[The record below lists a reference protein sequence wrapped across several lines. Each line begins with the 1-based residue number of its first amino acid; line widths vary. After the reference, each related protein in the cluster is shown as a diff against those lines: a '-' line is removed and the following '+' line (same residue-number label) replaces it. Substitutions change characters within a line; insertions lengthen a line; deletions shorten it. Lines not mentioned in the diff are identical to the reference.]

1 MAVKNSTILWKA
13 LNQGSNDFNLRVGDA
28 TQQTMSETVEKIFA
42 PMNGRV
48 YNEFIDILVQRI
60 GETVMKSRTWENP
73 LSIFKGS
80 KLNYGSTVQ
89 EIAAKWIKSHTYED
103 SSTTLLKISRPEVQ
117 ACFHTLNRQ
126 ERYPITINRDE
137 LRQAFTEEY
146 GLNAFVQGILDVP
159 INSDNYDEYKAMM
172 QLIGIYEDKWGFYKQ
187 QAAFPVDQDTAQTF
201 LQSVRAYAGKL
212 TFPNTIYNAGVV
224 DTPCFAKPDELCLFI
239 LADAL
244 AAVDVRALA
253 AAFNRSDSDFNIGR
267 IILVDEFPIP
277 DVFALLTTEDFFICK
292 DVEYTTTSFYNPE
305 LLSTTYW
312 VHHWEILSV
321 SPFVPAILFTTAAGT
336 TMPMKTFAATT
347 YDITAE
353 TELVDGLVQLT
364 PKLTGT
370 IDGVAADIPPITS
383 TTWEIVSASKS
394 TIGPDSVTTDIA
406 LNSRT
411 YVDRFNRL
419 HLQKSGWYRNAADG
433 TFEATNS
440 ITLKGKSTY
449 INPSGETA
457 ELVDTITV
465 SPVFDPEGNLVGLNN

>member
-13 LNQGSNDFNLRVGDA
+13 LNQGSNDFNLRVGSG
-28 TQQTMSETVEKIFA
+28 TQQTMAETVEKIFA

-48 YNEFIDILVQRI
+48 YNEFVDILVNRI
-60 GETVMKSRTWENP
+60 GETIMKSRTWDNP
-73 LSIFKGS
+73 LAIFKGS

-89 EIAAKWIKSHTYED
+89 EISAKWLQAHTYED

-117 ACFHTLNRQ
+117 ACYHTLDRQ
-126 ERYPITINRDE
+126 DRYDITINRDE

-172 QLIGIYEDKWGFYKQ
+172 QLIGIYEQNWGFYKQ
-187 QAAFPVDQDTAQTF
+187 QTAFPVDQDTAQTF
-201 LQSVRAYAGKL
+201 LQHVRSFAGRL
-212 TFPNTIYNAGVV
+212 TFPNTIFNAGVV
-224 DTPCFAKPDELCLFI
+224 DTPCWCKPEELCLLI
-239 LADAL
+239 QSDAL

-253 AAFNRSDSDFNIGR
+253 AAFNRSDADFNIGR

-292 DVEYTTTSFYNPE
+292 DVEYTTASFYNPQT
-305 LLSTTYW
+305 LSTNYYL
-312 VHHWEILSV
+312 HHWEVLSV

-336 TMPMKTFAATT
+336 TMPTKTFAATT
-347 YDITAE
+347 YDITVASD
-353 TELVDGLVQLT
+353 LVDGLVQLE

-370 IDGVAADIPPITS
+370 INGVAADISPITS
-383 TTWEIVSASKS
+383 TTWEILDASY
-394 TIGPDSVTTDIA
+394 TTTGPAPTTTEVA

-457 ELVDTITV
+457 ELVDTITI
-465 SPVFDPEGNLVGLNN
+465 SPVFDPEGNLVSLND